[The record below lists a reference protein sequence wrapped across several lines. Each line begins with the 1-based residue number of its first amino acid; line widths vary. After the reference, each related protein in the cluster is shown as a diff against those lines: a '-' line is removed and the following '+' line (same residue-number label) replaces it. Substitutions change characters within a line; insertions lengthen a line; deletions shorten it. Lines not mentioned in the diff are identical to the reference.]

1 MSMNRAHSLQVVL
14 TALALLLATT
24 SAMAAPAKPAAD
36 PIDRILIVV
45 NDEVV
50 TASEV
55 ETRLASVR
63 KRLTAQKV
71 PLPPPEVLKKQ
82 VMDRMA
88 MERLQLQV
96 ARLNGIKVSDAQ
108 IDRAIQLIAQQN
120 RKTPEQLKREA
131 EKETGG
137 VRAFREEVRVQLI
150 LQQLLEREINNRVT
164 VSEKEVENFLAT
176 QAARD
181 GGVEYNLSHILVALP
196 ESANAT
202 AIAAAREKTG
212 QILAKLRQGADF
224 GQMAATHSQG
234 QNALEGGKLGWKATG
249 QLPDLFAEALR
260 KLQPGETSEVL
271 RGPNGFHLLHL
282 NARRG
287 GVQAVQ
293 VTQTH
298 ARHILVKISEIVP
311 LPEAKRR
318 IEQLRERIQHGAD
331 FSEMAR
337 SNSEDLGSSASGG
350 DLGWV
355 NPGAMVPEFEK
366 AMNALKPG
374 LLSEPVVS
382 PFGVHLIQVLERRE
396 RDVGQER
403 EIANARTQIH
413 ARKADERYEQWLRQL
428 RDEAY
433 VELRSDADP

>member
-1 MSMNRAHSLQVVL
+1 MNHTSSLHIAL
-14 TALALLLATT
+14 TTLALLLAPA

-63 KRLTAQKV
+63 KRLTSQKV
-71 PLPPPEVLKKQ
+71 PLPPPEVLKRQ
-82 VMDRMA
+82 VMDRLA
-88 MERLQLQV
+88 VERLQLQV
-96 ARLNGIKVSDAQ
+96 ARLNGIKAGDEQV
-108 IDRAIQLIAQQN
+108 DRAIQLIAEQN
-120 RKTPEQLKREA
+120 RKTPEQLKHEA
-131 EKETGG
+131 EKEIGG
-137 VRAFREEVRVQLI
+137 VRAFREEIRVQLI

-176 QAARD
+176 QAARG
-181 GGVEYNLSHILVALP
+181 GGVEYNLSHILIALP
-196 ESANAT
+196 ESASPA
-202 AIAAAREKTG
+202 AIAAAREKAE
-212 QILAKLRQGADF
+212 QIHAQLRKGADF
-224 GQMAATHSQG
+224 GQLAAAHSQG

-249 QLPDLFAEALR
+249 QLPDLFAEALNR
-260 KLQPGETSEVL
+260 LQPGESSDVL
-271 RGPNGFHLLHL
+271 RSSNGFHILRL

-287 GVQAVQ
+287 GAQAVQ
-293 VTQTH
+293 VTQIH
-298 ARHILVKISEIVP
+298 ARHILVKTSELVP
-311 LPEAKRR
+311 LKEAKRR
-318 IEQLRERIQHGAD
+318 VELLRERIQQGAD

-337 SNSEDLGSSASGG
+337 SNSDDLGSSANGG

-355 NPGAMVPEFEK
+355 NPGVMVPEFEK
-366 AMNALKPG
+366 AMNTLKPG
-374 LLSEPVVS
+374 ALSEPVVS

-396 RDVGQER
+396 RDVGHER
-403 EIANARTQIH
+403 EIANARAQIH

>member
-1 MSMNRAHSLQVVL
+1 MSMNRTYSLPVL
-14 TALALLLATT
+14 LTTLALLLAT
-24 SAMAAPAKPAAD
+24 SSGLAAPAKPSPD

-45 NDEVV
+45 NDEVI

-71 PLPPPEVLKKQ
+71 PLPPPEVLKRQ
-82 VMDRMA
+82 VMDRLA

-96 ARLNGIKVSDAQ
+96 ARLNGIKAGDEQ
-108 IDRAIQLIAQQN
+108 IDRAIQLIAEQN

-131 EKETGG
+131 EKEAGG
-137 VRAFREEVRVQLI
+137 VRAFREEVRAQLI
-150 LQQLLEREINNRVT
+150 LQQLIEREISNRIA
-164 VSEKEVENFLAT
+164 VSDKEVESFLAT
-176 QAARD
+176 QAARG
-181 GGVEYNLSHILVALP
+181 GGVEYNLSHILIALP
-196 ESANAT
+196 ESANAA
-202 AIAAAREKTG
+202 AIAAAREKAG
-212 QILAKLRQGADF
+212 QVLAQLRKGSDF

-249 QLPDLFAEALR
+249 QLPDLFSDALQ

-271 RGPNGFHLLHL
+271 RSPNGFHILRL

-287 GVQAVQ
+287 GAQAVQ

-298 ARHILVKISEIVP
+298 ARHILVKTSELVP
-311 LPEAKRR
+311 LKEARHR

-337 SNSEDLGSSASGG
+337 SNSEDLGSSVNGG

-355 NPGAMVPEFEK
+355 SPGVMVPEFEK
-366 AMNALKPG
+366 AMTALKIG
-374 LLSEPVVS
+374 ALSEPVVS

-403 EIANARTQIH
+403 EIANARAQIH
-413 ARKADERYEQWLRQL
+413 ARKVDERYEQWLRQL

-433 VELRSDADP
+433 VELRNDANQ